1 MANVKPVR
9 WLPEAASQFSDPVM
23 VADYAARD
31 PFHPQILAIL
41 GALAVPDKPMLDVG
55 CGCGH
60 LTHMLPG
67 VVGGN
72 TVDGIDP
79 SEAMLSM
86 ATANLPVGLM
96 ERIHWY
102 KGTVEDNPQAIPD
115 EYGLVTAADSIH
127 WTDWPRFFPTIRTKM
142 YPGAYLVIVERFK
155 GPTAWKTKEKRLVS
169 RYYTEKDQGKYDPV
183 DEIVA
188 RGYFRLDGTHITPPL
203 MITKTPE
210 DYIRER
216 HSRNGCSRVRMG
228 KRNTRSFNRLMLELL
243 KPYVATDGFIRYEA
257 YTKLRWG
264 IVM

>member
-9 WLPEAASQFSDPVM
+9 WLPEAAAQFLDPIM

-31 PFHPQILAIL
+31 AFNPQIV
-41 GALAVPDKPMLDVG
+41 ALLRALSVPGKPILDVG

-60 LTHMLPG
+60 LTTLLPG
-67 VVGGN
+67 VNGGR
-72 TVDGIDP
+72 VDAVDP

-86 ATANLPVGLM
+86 AAASLPKSIFDK
-96 ERIHWY
+96 IHWY
-102 KGTVEDNPQAIPD
+102 NGTVEDSPQTIPD

-127 WTDWPRFFPTIRTKM
+127 WTDWPRFFPTIRAKM
-142 YPGAYLVIVERFK
+142 LPGAYLVIAERFK
-155 GPTAWKTKEKRLVS
+155 GPTAWKVKEKTLVS

-188 RGYFRLDGTHITPPL
+188 RGYFRLDGTHITPPML
-203 MITKTPE
+203 ITKTPE

-228 KRNTRSFNRLMLELL
+228 KRNTRTFNRKMLELL
-243 KPYVATDGFIRYEA
+243 DPYIATDGFIRYEC